1 MGGRSST
8 ARGQRMKPPT
18 TSATSHGWFLRPL
31 SSRRGA
37 GHVSSVSQR
46 RVGPKSPPSLHPPA
60 TSSRTEDVIRPRR
73 SLRHKPAV
81 EITTRL
87 KRARHSSKRT
97 RTSRLSKETL
107 ADPDFVP
114 SEGDADSD
122 SDGEDEH
129 DDEKPPKKRRRTVS
143 GARSQSQHA
152 SPSTSASSKAQPTV
166 VAGYSRKTDYARF
179 AFTSLHGDIRCIFC
193 PLVSRSDGVKPRGTF
208 HRLPDAA
215 SRHLRDVCPHVEKSH
230 AYQQAR
236 ANGLRLKKDVVS
248 YLVRRYEKI
257 AIAQVHCRQDEDY
270 KRRCVALGLSPAKVE
285 SRLARHAVL
294 YKMEDCDCCPLPR
307 YSEYLAVNGIT
318 GDTQAAE
325 KRTQVKGPKVAK
337 SGRAR
342 RKKREVIEISDDE
355 ATIEEEEVVD
365 ADSEMEDVMEER
377 EVAADRV
384 GVKGEVVGRQP
395 KEKAKHLQ
403 AAKNEGTR
411 RKERE
416 VIEISD
422 DDEAPVVNGE
432 VVQVN
437 QDANMEG
444 AAEERDVVDE
454 RGEGVEVKEEVKQEE
469 AEEVQEEEEE
479 VTIREVHIKVKKGGP
494 RVKKEEGAAVRLED
508 CVKKEEQTRTV
519 PTTRSHRVRTKR
531 EDS

>member
-1 MGGRSST
+1 M
-8 ARGQRMKPPT
+8 
-18 TSATSHGWFLRPL
+18 
-31 SSRRGA
+31 
-37 GHVSSVSQR
+37 SQR

-60 TSSRTEDVIRPRR
+60 TSSRTEDVNRPRR
-73 SLRHKPAV
+73 SLRHKPAA

-107 ADPDFVP
+107 SDPDFVP
-114 SEGDADSD
+114 SESDADSD
-122 SDGEDEH
+122 SDGEGEH
-129 DDEKPPKKRRRTVS
+129 DDEKPPKKRRRTVA
-143 GARSQSQHA
+143 GARSQPQHA
-152 SPSTSASSKAQPTV
+152 SPSTSASSKAQPIV
-166 VAGYSRKTDYARF
+166 VADYSRKTDYVRF

-193 PLVSRSDGVKPRGTF
+193 PLVSRSDSVKPRGTF

-215 SRHLRDVCPHVEKSH
+215 SRHLRDVCAHVEKSH

-236 ANGLRLKKDVVS
+236 ASGLRLKKDVVS
-248 YLVRRYEKI
+248 CLVRRYEKI

-318 GDTQAAE
+318 GDTQAAG

-342 RKKREVIEISDDE
+342 RKKREVFEISDDE
-355 ATIEEEEVVD
+355 ATVEEEEVVD
-365 ADSEMEDVMEER
+365 VDSEMEDVMEER
-377 EVAADRV
+377 EVVADRA

-432 VVQVN
+432 VVKVN

-469 AEEVQEEEEE
+469 AEEAQVEHE

-494 RVKKEEGAAVRLED
+494 GVKKEEGVAVRLED
-508 CVKKEEQTRTV
+508 RVKEEEQTRTV
-519 PTTRSHRVRTKR
+519 PTTRSHRVRTKC